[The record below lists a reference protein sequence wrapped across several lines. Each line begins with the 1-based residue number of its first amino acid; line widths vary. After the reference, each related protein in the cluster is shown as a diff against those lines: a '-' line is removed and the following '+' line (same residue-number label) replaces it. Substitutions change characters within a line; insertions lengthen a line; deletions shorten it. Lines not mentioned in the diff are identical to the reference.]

1 MVPMDGMSYLQ
12 TMNHVV
18 KRWYLWMECLIYK
31 TMNHVVKRWYLWME
45 CLIYK
50 Q

>member
-18 KRWYLWMECLIYK
+18 KRGYLWVECPVYK
-31 TMNHVVKRWYLWME
+31 K
-45 CLIYK
+45 
-50 Q
+50 

>member
-1 MVPMDGMSYLQ
+1 MNRMFCLQ

-18 KRWYLWMECLIYK
+18 KRGYLSMGYPE
-31 TMNHVVKRWYLWME
+31 
-45 CLIYK
+45 YK